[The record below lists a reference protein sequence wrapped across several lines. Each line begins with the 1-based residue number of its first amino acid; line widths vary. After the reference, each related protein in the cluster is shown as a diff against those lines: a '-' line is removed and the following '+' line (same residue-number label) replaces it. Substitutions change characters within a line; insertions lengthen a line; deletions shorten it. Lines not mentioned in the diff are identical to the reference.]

1 MPSPAGSKR
10 YSSVQFQENNSP
22 QKKQRVLE
30 FTKVDMRPKQPE
42 ICKFAEVPAADLIW
56 DEVCEDQ
63 KSSFRITNNM
73 HDKIAWHE
81 CTYITPSHIQVH
93 KTVYN
98 YDDATA
104 LKTEQT
110 MSRILYRQTWKQQQ
124 HFLFPSDLHTET
136 TELHSLYT
144 TCHSICSTSKKNL
157 KAVFHHMSG
166 RRIFESVDMILSRRT
181 PTISVDDV
189 KANVGVFGSTC
200 AREDVERD
208 LWESVT
214 GDWYVL
220 E

>member
-10 YSSVQFQENNSP
+10 YRSVHFQENNSP

-30 FTKVDMRPKQPE
+30 FTKVNMRPKQPE